1 MKSVR
6 LGDLREL
13 LESTAF
19 GAWWTEWQRASSALA
34 DARLRHA
41 DLVAQSEL
49 MTLRSEI
56 AQRAAVDTFSRSGE
70 VEDEGTRWTAEA
82 QGHENRA
89 LALVGEYERQRTR
102 ASDVWMRLG
111 GADEQLEAKREAAGR
126 VRGHA
131 RESAE
136 GAVRDAERGR
146 LALAGEYEG
155 EDRKR
160 KALWD
165 EVEGAWAASF
175 ERSLVGAEHG
185 LLARRVRRDAER
197 LFSEAEER
205 RARSRQLSGDA
216 DTAQREL
223 READAR
229 LGALRAAAR
238 ERFGCVSGPS
248 FLYWRH
254 QDDSRSAFAV
264 SLGEVDGANVPVKPL
279 AIFVVGRQR
288 GVAFLE
294 PARDGAGSTAE
305 ERDRRIDQFL
315 AHRDDGPAKT

>member
-6 LGDLREL
+6 LGDLHEL

-19 GAWWTEWQRASSALA
+19 GAWWTEWQHASSALA

-49 MTLRSEI
+49 MALRSEI
-56 AQRAAVDTFSRSGE
+56 AQRAAVDAFSRSGE

-82 QGHENRA
+82 QGHENHA
-89 LALVGEYERQRTR
+89 LALVGEYERQRGRT
-102 ASDVWMRLG
+102 SDLWVRLG
-111 GADEQLEAKREAAGR
+111 GADEQLEGKRGAAAR
-126 VRGHA
+126 ARGHA

-136 GAVRDAERGR
+136 AAVREAERAR
-146 LALAGEYEG
+146 KALAGDYEG

-165 EVEGAWAASF
+165 DVEAAWAASF
-175 ERSLVGAEHG
+175 ERSLVGAEHDV
-185 LLARRVRRDAER
+185 LARRVRRDAER
-197 LFSEAEER
+197 LFAEAEER
-205 RARSRQLSGDA
+205 RSRSRQLSADA
-216 DTAQREL
+216 DAAQREL

-229 LGALRAAAR
+229 LVALRAAAR
-238 ERFGCVSGPS
+238 ERFGCVPGPS

-254 QDDSRSAFAV
+254 QDDARSAFAV
-264 SLGEVDGANVPVKPL
+264 SLGEAEGAEVPVKPL
-279 AIFVVGRQR
+279 GIYVVGRQR

-294 PARDGAGSTAE
+294 PARDGAVSTAE

-315 AHRDDGPAKT
+315 ASRDDGPTKP